1 MGDDYML
8 FNIGDLV
15 TRKSYNNDMVF
26 KIKKINNNIA
36 ILEGVN
42 LRLVA
47 DANIEDLVM
56 CNDCMTDLISDDDR
70 ISKTLK
76 T

>member
-1 MGDDYML
+1 ML